1 MRFIAIGLAVMV
13 APVMIASAVAF
24 NNSSNQQMAN
34 VERAK
39 AIENIGKD
47 VLANHYL
54 IAHDVADP
62 VVGTRLKLG
71 KGGGSGDTS
80 TVLFPKTG
88 LYGHLVFDP
97 NENLYRVEKIY
108 SEKEVN
114 SAISKLKEQAK

>member
-24 NNSSNQQMAN
+24 NNNSNQQMAN

-71 KGGGSGDTS
+71 KGGSGDTS

-108 SEKEVN
+108 SAKEVDA
-114 SAISKLKEQAK
+114 AISQLKDKKS